1 MLTIMSQFDLE
12 VLEGRINDYK
22 RTDELFNRGIALDM
36 LESLKIIKDKV
47 LPQDE
52 ELYKKAVDKM
62 NVIAYPPAPIV
73 PIPPPL
79 NPADISPL
87 LNEIIIL

>member
-1 MLTIMSQFDLE
+1 MSQFDLD
-12 VLEGRINDYK
+12 VLESQINDYK
-22 RTDELFNRGIALDM
+22 RTDELFNQGIALKM
-36 LESLKIIKDKV
+36 LDSLELIRSKV

-52 ELYKKAVDKM
+52 ELFGKVVNKM
-62 NVIAYPPAPIV
+62 KVIAFPPAPIV

>member
-1 MLTIMSQFDLE
+1 MSQFDLD

-22 RTDELFNRGIALDM
+22 RTDEIFNRGIALDM

-62 NVIAYPPAPIV
+62 NVIAYPPVPIV

>member
-1 MLTIMSQFDLE
+1 MSQFDLD
-12 VLEGRINDYK
+12 VLESQINDYK
-22 RTDELFNRGIALDM
+22 RTDELFNQGIALKILDS
-36 LESLKIIKDKV
+36 LELIRSKV

-52 ELYKKAVDKM
+52 ELFGKVVNKM
-62 NVIAYPPAPIV
+62 KVIAFPPAPIV

>member
-1 MLTIMSQFDLE
+1 MSQFDLD
-12 VLEGRINDYK
+12 VLEGQINDYK
-22 RTDELFNRGIALDM
+22 RTDELFNQGIALKM
-36 LESLKIIKDKV
+36 LDSLEIIKDKV

-52 ELYKKAVDKM
+52 ELYGKVVNKMKA
-62 NVIAYPPAPIV
+62 IAFPPAPIV

>member
-1 MLTIMSQFDLE
+1 MSQQDLE

-22 RTDELFNRGIALDM
+22 RTPELFNQSIAGEILD
-36 LESLKIIKDKV
+36 SLNIISSKV
-47 LPQDE
+47 LPQDQD
-52 ELYKKAVDKM
+52 LFNSVVDKM
-62 NVIAYPPAPIV
+62 KVIAFPPVPIV

-79 NPADISPL
+79 KPEDITPL

>member
-1 MLTIMSQFDLE
+1 MSQFDLD
-12 VLEGRINDYK
+12 VLEGQINDYK
-22 RTDELFNRGIALDM
+22 RTPELFNQSIALQM
-36 LESLKIIKDKV
+36 LDSLEIIRSKV

-52 ELYKKAVDKM
+52 ELFGKAVEKM
-62 NVIAYPPAPIV
+62 KVIAFPPVPIP

-79 NPADISPL
+79 NPADINPL

>member
-1 MLTIMSQFDLE
+1 MSQFDLD
-12 VLEGRINDYK
+12 VLEGQINDYK
-22 RTDELFNRGIALDM
+22 RTDELFNQGIALKM
-36 LESLKIIKDKV
+36 LESLEIIRSKV

-52 ELYKKAVDKM
+52 ELYRRAVDKM
-62 NVIAYPPAPIV
+62 TVIAFPPAPIV

>member
-1 MLTIMSQFDLE
+1 MSQQDLE

-22 RTDELFNRGIALDM
+22 RTPELFNQNIAEDM
-36 LESLKIIKDKV
+36 LDILERIKEKV
-47 LPQDE
+47 LPKDQD
-52 ELYKKAVDKM
+52 LFNSVVDKLK
-62 NVIAYPPAPIV
+62 VIAYPPIPIP

-79 NPADISPL
+79 NPADISHL

>member
-1 MLTIMSQFDLE
+1 MSQFDLD
-12 VLEGRINDYK
+12 VLESQINDYK
-22 RTDELFNRGIALDM
+22 RTDELFNQGIALKM
-36 LESLKIIKDKV
+36 LDSLEIIRSKV
-47 LPQDE
+47 LPEDE
-52 ELYKKAVDKM
+52 ELFVKVVNKM
-62 NVIAYPPAPIV
+62 KVIAFPPAPIV

>member
-1 MLTIMSQFDLE
+1 MSQFDLE
-12 VLEGRINDYK
+12 VLESQINDYK
-22 RTDELFNRGIALDM
+22 RTDELFNQGIALEM
-36 LESLKIIKDKV
+36 LKSLEIIRSKV

-52 ELYKKAVDKM
+52 ELYRKAVDKM
-62 NVIAYPPAPIV
+62 TVIAYPPAPIV